1 MVLNDK
7 NYDILKKDL
16 REGKLTYRYAVS
28 RICAYSRAGLINL
41 EQEEALLISAEE
53 ILNKKDSL
61 TTL

>member
-7 NYDILKKDL
+7 NYEILKKDIVH
-16 REGKLTYRYAVS
+16 GKLTYRQAVN
-28 RICAYSRAGLINL
+28 RVCAYSRSGLINY
-41 EQEEALLISAEE
+41 EQEEALLINAEE